1 MKPLITI
8 GIAGGTGSGKTTV
21 AALLAED
28 LGEDRVT
35 MVVQDRYYKDLGHLP
50 LEQRARANFDHPD
63 AVDVGL
69 MAHQVRELKAGRA
82 VEAPRYD
89 FRTHSRLPECTRLE
103 PREILLVEGILV
115 LELEEIR
122 RQLDLKVYV
131 ETDDDLRFIR
141 RLRRDIHE
149 RGRTVDSVVEQY
161 LSTVRPMHHEFVEKS
176 RRHADLILPWRDF
189 NNTAIE
195 MLLRILRYGMPLGG
209 GPGRESGGMVSGNA
223 GGKAEGH

>member
-1 MKPLITI
+1 MKPLLTI

-21 AALLAED
+21 AAMLAED
-28 LGEDRVT
+28 LGEDRIC

-50 LEQRARANFDHPD
+50 LEQRARTNFDHPD
-63 AVDVGL
+63 SVDVAL
-69 MAHQVRELKAGRA
+69 MARQVRALKAGKA
-82 VEAPRYD
+82 VDAPQYD
-89 FRTHSRLPECTRLE
+89 FRTHSRLPETTRLE

-122 RQLDLKVYV
+122 QELDLKVYV

-141 RLRRDIHE
+141 RLQRDIHE

-176 RRHADLILPWRDF
+176 RRHADLILPWKEF

-195 MLLRILRYGMPLGG
+195 MLLRILRYGTSPGRGRPG
-209 GPGRESGGMVSGNA
+209 GPVGG
-223 GGKAEGH
+223 